1 MECQRP
7 MRFNAGM
14 KYGWAMG
21 WAMMVAGGAAMAG
34 EWREVPWHEARGGR
48 AGGFEMGRL
57 EVTVGEFVEYLNEA
71 GGEAR
76 FPETGQ
82 IGGRRDGRYAARRGT
97 ARQAVAEVTREE
109 ARAFC
114 EWQSKRTGR
123 RIRLPTVEE
132 WEVAARGG
140 VDGAPYPW
148 GWGGEAVKLARFD
161 AEGPAKRGG
170 MFLGNGFGLQ
180 DMAGNLWE
188 WCEGGP
194 AAAAGGGVACGG
206 SWAERDPLL
215 LRVDRSQGFP
225 AGYRGRDVGFR
236 VLREAQ
242 DGR

>member
-1 MECQRP
+1 M
-7 MRFNAGM
+7 
-14 KYGWAMG
+14 
-21 WAMMVAGGAAMAG
+21 
-34 EWREVPWHEARGGR
+34 
-48 AGGFEMGRL
+48 
-57 EVTVGEFVEYLNEA
+57 
-71 GGEAR
+71 
-76 FPETGQ
+76 
-82 IGGRRDGRYAARRGT
+82 
-97 ARQAVAEVTREE
+97 
-109 ARAFC
+109 
-114 EWQSKRTGR
+114 
-123 RIRLPTVEE
+123 
-132 WEVAARGG
+132 
-140 VDGAPYPW
+140 
-148 GWGGEAVKLARFD
+148 KLARFD